1 MGSIVPGVGA
11 VPGAGRGRAD
21 PGDGSWEGGGGGEE
35 RAAWPLG
42 SLRVRT
48 QGRKQ
53 GKEMRKISQAG

>member
-1 MGSIVPGVGA
+1 MFRGLELSPVLEEEEQTREME
-11 VPGAGRGRAD
+11 AGR
-21 PGDGSWEGGGGGEE
+21 GGGGGEE

>member
-1 MGSIVPGVGA
+1 MFRGLELSPVLEEEEQTREME
-11 VPGAGRGRAD
+11 AGR
-21 PGDGSWEGGGGGEE
+21 GGGGEE